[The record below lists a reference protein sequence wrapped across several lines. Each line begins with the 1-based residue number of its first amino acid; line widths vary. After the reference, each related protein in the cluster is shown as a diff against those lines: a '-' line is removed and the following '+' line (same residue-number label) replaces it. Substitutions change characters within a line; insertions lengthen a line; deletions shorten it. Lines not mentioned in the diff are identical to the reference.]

1 MGEMKY
7 SYIAIDGLIGSG
19 KTNLT
24 KLLAK
29 EMNAVSIF
37 EEFAN
42 NPFLEQFY
50 SNPQQFALPTQLF
63 FLLSRNQ
70 QLSNISQ
77 TNLFQTCYIS
87 DYTIAKNNIFASV
100 TLTDEELSLYYRIQN
115 LTKKEIPFPDLI
127 IFLQAEMPLL
137 LDRIYKRGF
146 TYEKG
151 ITSQYLKLLNDAY
164 NQYYFHITETPVVVI
179 NVTELDFSENSNDL
193 LWLME
198 ELEKPHHGLRYI
210 NPKQG

>member
-1 MGEMKY
+1 MKY
-7 SYIAIDGLIGSG
+7 SYIAIDGLIGTG

-29 EMNAVSIF
+29 ALNAASIF
-37 EEFAN
+37 EEYAN

-63 FLLSRNQ
+63 FLLSRYQ
-70 QLSNISQ
+70 QLANISQ
-77 TNLFQTCYIS
+77 TDLFQTCYIS
-87 DYTIAKNNIFASV
+87 DFTIAKNTIFASV
-100 TLTDEELSLYYRIQN
+100 TLNDEELSLYYRIQN

-137 LDRIYKRGF
+137 LDRIHKRGF

-151 ITSQYLKLLNDAY
+151 ITGQYLKLLNDAY
-164 NQYYFHITETPVVVI
+164 NQYFFHVTEAPVVVI
-179 NVTELDFSENSNDL
+179 NVTDLEFSENSKDL
-193 LWLME
+193 SLLVK
-198 ELEKPHHGLRYI
+198 ELKKPHHGLQYI